1 MRECG
6 RSVRHEERLEPDGP
20 REAQAVEVL
29 WRDER
34 LVAVAKPPGISVHRG
49 QDRDRDVLLARV
61 RDAVGRWVYPVHR
74 LDRGASGVVLFALDP
89 ATAAV
94 LQRQFRAGT
103 VAKRYI
109 AVVRGVPAADGVI
122 DHPVPRSRD
131 GARVVAVSSWRV
143 LGSFGRY
150 GVVEVWPHTGRYHQI
165 RRHMKHL
172 GHPLIGDVR
181 YGKGEHNRWFRERFG
196 LHRLALHA
204 VQLGFD
210 DPLDARRRVVEAPLP
225 DDLARVLDAAGVLT
239 RASASLR

>member
-1 MRECG
+1 
-6 RSVRHEERLEPDGP
+6 
-20 REAQAVEVL
+20 
-29 WRDER
+29 
-34 LVAVAKPPGISVHRG
+34 
-49 QDRDRDVLLARV
+49 
-61 RDAVGRWVYPVHR
+61 VHR

-131 GARVVAVSSWRV
+131 GARVGAVSSWRV